1 MKLRDKQIQN
11 LFTSVDLQMYSG
23 QYTGT
28 GAYGSN
34 NPVSITFPFATPIVF
49 IPNTNT
55 SGLNGFVPRP
65 LYAAQLSTTSW
76 TNIASDN
83 ARNLYAK
90 VSQDN
95 KTYYWYADYYSTYES
110 EAYYN
115 AYNINGV
122 VYFYVG
128 FGGYDVGGQTEW
140 ILTNSQTWTVPRT
153 GKYYIELYGGGGR
166 AGCPKGYGCSGR
178 SSCQSYNNVNLL
190 IRQEISV
197 VIGTRGNS
205 DTSTSSEYTRDGTS
219 GTETKFGT
227 YSVDGGKVTN
237 YGGSYQNGF
246 VIQIGAATGNLGT
259 QGYAGVKNTPNSRY
273 GIGNYSNGRYGDK
286 YGYGGFAKNKTNDY
300 ATRNGGPR
308 AVYLKY
314 LGA

>member
-1 MKLRDKQIQN
+1 
-11 LFTSVDLQMYSG
+11 MYSG

-28 GAYGSN
+28 GTYGSD
-34 NPVSITFPFATPIVF
+34 NPTSITFPFATPIVF
-49 IPNTNT
+49 IPFSDT
-55 SGLNGFVPRP
+55 SRLNFLVPRP

-76 TNIASDN
+76 TNIASSN

-95 KTYYWYADYYSTYES
+95 KTYYWYADYYSSSNKS
-110 EAYYN
+110 EAYKN
-115 AYNINGV
+115 AYNTNGV

-140 ILTNSQTWTVPRT
+140 LLTDSQTWVVPRT

-166 AGCPKGYGCSGR
+166 AGCPKHYSVTGR
-178 SSCQSYNNVNLL
+178 SSCQSYNNVNLSA
-190 IRQEISV
+190 RQKISV
-197 VIGTRGNS
+197 IVGKGGESRVGNY
-205 DTSTSSEYTRDGTS
+205 DYTRDGTS

-227 YSVDGGKVTN
+227 YSVDGGKATN
-237 YGGSYQNGF
+237 YGGTYDTGWILQVGD
-246 VIQIGAATGNLGT
+246 GAGNLGT
-259 QGYAGVKNTPNSRY
+259 QGYQGVKGSIDNQEC
-273 GIGNYSNGRYGDK
+273 NYSTGHYGYK
-286 YGYGGFAKNKTNDY
+286 YGYGGFADY
-300 ATRNGGPR
+300 VDNSSQMRDGGPR

>member
-1 MKLRDKQIQN
+1 
-11 LFTSVDLQMYSG
+11 MYSG

-76 TNIASDN
+76 TNIASNN

-95 KTYYWYADYYSTYES
+95 KTYYWYADYYSSADES

-166 AGCPKGYGCSGR
+166 AGCPKGNYGCSGR
-178 SSCQSYNNVNLL
+178 SSCQSYNNVSLSE
-190 IRQEISV
+190 RQEISV

-205 DTSTSSEYTRDGTS
+205 DASTSYEYTRDGTS

-286 YGYGGFAKNKTNDY
+286 YGYGGFAKNETNDY
-300 ATRNGGPR
+300 ATSNGGPR